1 MSDDTACERFADDLA
16 ELALGILTGRE
27 RVAALTHVESCGHC
41 ADELEHLSRAADAVL
56 RVAPE
61 VEPPVGFEVRLFSGM
76 GVDEVGARRR
86 LRPSRWILAGV
97 AAVVALVVGLGIGLS
112 IGSSTPRAGVA
123 GQLEPTTAKPMLTA
137 SLKEN
142 SHIVGRVSLYGGSTP
157 VLTMDL
163 AESAAKGSVTCE
175 IVTDNGVTHKIG
187 TFRVTNGYG
196 AWVAPLGVSPSD
208 VKIAQLVSPNGAV
221 MATATLA

>member
-1 MSDDTACERFADDLA
+1 MA

-27 RVAALTHVESCGHC
+27 RVATLDHVESCARC
-41 ADELEHLSRAADAVL
+41 ANELEHLSRAGDGVL

-61 VEPPVGFEVRLFSGM
+61 VEPPVGFEVGLFGRM
-76 GVDEVGARRR
+76 GVDEVGVRRR
-86 LRPSRWILAGV
+86 LRPSRWILAGA
-97 AAVVALVVGLGIGLS
+97 AAVVTLVVGLGIGMS
-112 IGSSTPRAGVA
+112 IGSSTPRAGMA

-142 SHIVGRVSLYGGSTP
+142 GGTVGKVSLYGGSTP

-163 AESAAKGSVTCE
+163 AELAATGSVTCE

-187 TFRVTNGYG
+187 TFRVANGYG

-221 MATATLA
+221 IATATLA